1 MLFGLFKKKDKD
13 TVLSTAQQEINILDI
28 KNNLIY
34 TRDNLIIAI
43 LKINSLNMQLFS
55 KKELINK
62 IKDITSELST
72 ETKEF
77 KMTSIARPVDIGSL
91 IDFLRNI
98 LNNSTDSIQKRLL
111 RENIRE
117 TLNLTLVGDA
127 VERQN
132 LLIISEVLSDNAEQE
147 IQKRAREIVQKFDNC
162 GMKLEIL
169 NDQYLIQVCNSF
181 TNMSVATKE
190 DSDYQDYIPHLVA

>member
-1 MLFGLFKKKDKD
+1 MLFGLFKKKSKD

-28 KNNLIY
+28 RNNLIY

-77 KMTSIARPVDIGSL
+77 KMTSIARPVDVGSL

-117 TLNLTLVGDA
+117 TLNLTLIGDA

-132 LLIISEVLSDNAEQE
+132 LLIISEDLSDNAEQE

>member
-1 MLFGLFKKKDKD
+1 MFGLFKKDKD
-13 TVLSTAQQEINILDI
+13 TVVSTAQQEINILDI

-55 KKELINK
+55 KKELKNK

-77 KMTSIARPVDIGSL
+77 KMTSIARPVDVGSL

-132 LLIISEVLSDNAEQE
+132 LLITSEVLSDNAEQE

>member
-77 KMTSIARPVDIGSL
+77 KMTSIARPVDVGSL

-132 LLIISEVLSDNAEQE
+132 LLIISEDLSDNAEQE

>member
-1 MLFGLFKKKDKD
+1 MLFGLFKKKSKD

-77 KMTSIARPVDIGSL
+77 KMTSIARPVDVGSL

-117 TLNLTLVGDA
+117 TLNLTLIGDA

-132 LLIISEVLSDNAEQE
+132 LLIISEDLSDNAEQE

>member
-1 MLFGLFKKKDKD
+1 MFSLFKKKEN
-13 TVLSTAQQEINILDI
+13 TTTLTAQQDINILDI

-34 TRDNLIIAI
+34 TRDNLVIAI

-55 KKELINK
+55 KKELVNK
-62 IKDITSELST
+62 VKDITTELST

-77 KMTSIARPVDIGSL
+77 KLTSIARPVDVGSL
-91 IDFLRNI
+91 IDYLRNI
-98 LNNSTDSIQKRLL
+98 LNNSTDSIQKRIL

-117 TLNLTLVGDA
+117 TLNLSLVGDA

-132 LLIISEVLSDNAEQE
+132 LFIISEVISDTAEKD

-169 NDQYLIQVCNSF
+169 NDQYLVQICNSF
-181 TNMSVATKE
+181 TNINVASKE
-190 DSDYQDYIPHLVA
+190 DSEYQDYIPSLIA